1 MARVSPAPTGGVF
14 TPERRSLSIG
24 LLLTVLLIA
33 FESLGVATV
42 LPLAVPELGGLPLY
56 GWAFSAFFMGYL
68 LSTVALGSL
77 ADGRGPDL
85 PFALALALFAL
96 GLFVAGSAP
105 SMPVLIFGR
114 ALQGLGGGGLIAV
127 AYFAINR
134 AYPDALRARMLAL
147 LSSAWVLPALVGPLI
162 AGWVATHFSWRAIF
176 LGLLPL
182 LLPVALLALAGL
194 RGLKLPGGAPM
205 NFGRLGAALAL
216 AVGATLALAALQQS
230 APWWGASLGL
240 GGLALGVP
248 ALARLF
254 PPDTWRLAS
263 PLAAGYATRFV
274 LTFAFFGGEAFVPL
288 SLTRLH
294 GYGAVAAGL
303 TLTASALAWSG
314 TSILHARFDERTA
327 GRWRAGVVRLG
338 SGVVTLALALSGF
351 ALLGSWLPT
360 WTVGLT
366 WALGGVGMGLAFQAH
381 TLVVFAHAPA
391 GQEGEVSGNIQLA
404 DVLGAALGAGIG
416 GALVAGLGLR
426 PGVAWLFVL
435 VTAVMALGL
444 FTAGRLR
451 SAPQN
456 A

>member
-1 MARVSPAPTGGVF
+1 MARVSPLPRDGVF
-14 TPERRSLSIG
+14 APARRSLSVG
-24 LLLTVLLIA
+24 LLLAVLLIA

-42 LPLAVPELGGLPLY
+42 LPLAVPELGGLRLY
-56 GWAFSAFFMGYL
+56 GWAFSAFFMGFL
-68 LSTVALGSL
+68 LSTVTLGSL
-77 ADGRGPDL
+77 ADGRGPTV

-162 AGWVATHFSWRAIF
+162 AGWVATHLSWRAVF

-182 LLPVALLALAGL
+182 LLPPALLALAGL
-194 RGLKLPGGAPM
+194 RGLKLPAGAPL
-205 NFGRLGAALAL
+205 NFGRLGAAASL
-216 AVGATLALAALQQS
+216 AVGATLALAALQGRTL
-230 APWWGASLGL
+230 WLGL
-240 GGLALGVP
+240 LLGLAGLALGVP
-248 ALARLF
+248 ALGWLF
-254 PPDTWRLAS
+254 PAGSWRLAS
-263 PLAAGYATRFV
+263 PLTAGYATRFV
-274 LTFAFFGGEAFVPL
+274 LTFSFLGGEAFVPL
-288 SLTRLH
+288 SLIRLH

-327 GRWRAGVVRLG
+327 GRYRVGVVRLG
-338 SGVVTLALALSGF
+338 CGVVTLALALSGGV
-351 ALLGSWLPT
+351 LLGSWLPA
-360 WTVGLT
+360 WTIALT

-381 TLVVFAHAPA
+381 TLVVFAHAPQGHE
-391 GQEGEVSGNIQLA
+391 GQVSGNIQLA

-426 PGVAWLFVL
+426 SGVAWLFVL

-444 FTAGRLR
+444 FTGRRLR
-451 SAPQN
+451 SGEG
-456 A
+456 